1 MNDGFMRLVNLVA
14 KFVFALFEV
23 IRIIILFLVVLS
35 VIRIFVVYSKEQAF
49 FLIIRMWIFIYIREI
64 VFEKQPMIS
73 AIFFSYFSSSNNWST
88 YNFFNILCAMKI

>member
-35 VIRIFVVYSKEQAF
+35 VIRRVFERTGIFF
-49 FLIIRMWIFIYIREI
+49 IIRIWIFIYTREI
-64 VFEKQPMIS
+64 VFEKQPIS
-73 AIFFSYFSSSNNWST
+73 AIFFLIFHHAIIGPHIW
-88 YNFFNILCAMKI
+88 NFLNILCAMKI